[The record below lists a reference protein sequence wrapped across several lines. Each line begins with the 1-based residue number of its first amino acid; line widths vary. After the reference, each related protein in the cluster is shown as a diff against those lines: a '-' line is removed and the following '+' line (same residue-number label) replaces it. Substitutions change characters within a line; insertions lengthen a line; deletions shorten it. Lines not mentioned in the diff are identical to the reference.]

1 MTLEEIKNIDI
12 DIEKEVFIHG
22 ALCVSYSGNCLMS
35 AMLGSRSGNR
45 GECVGNCRLKYKLL
59 KNSKVVRN
67 SQYLLS
73 TKDLNTSSKI
83 LELLATNIDSFKI
96 EGRMKSPQYVGFIT
110 KFYRKLIDQEPFS
123 MEEELDKLKRLFH
136 REFTTG
142 HLFSDTNLMNSLS
155 SNHIGIPIG
164 KVTNVQKDK
173 ITIQLFRKLN
183 QEDGIRFL
191 ESKKGMIVN
200 YLYDSK
206 NRLISST
213 NSVAVIDNKIN
224 LTNKDHVYKTIDREL
239 LDELSKYPL
248 KKIKI
253 KFFFEAKLGKQMSLI
268 ITDYKNS
275 YQIQGDIVEKAKTSI
290 MTKQNIEKQLTKLG
304 DTPFICEN
312 IDFDI
317 DNDIFIPVSKLNELR
332 RQATEK
338 LMQLRV
344 QNKCLFLENQVTFP
358 KLETKSKTGYSATI
372 YNEEQLKTCLE
383 LGFNYIYVNDL
394 DLYHKYQSKEEVYYK
409 AERNIFLFEE
419 TLQSKNLVNQNI
431 MCLPKKLIHGDYFLN
446 ITNIYTAYYLLKDGY
461 VSLIPSVE
469 LKEIE
474 IANLFKN
481 FKDKFNTTLPL
492 EVLVYG
498 RVCNMMIKKNF
509 LFLDENSTYYL
520 EDEKNKKFPIFY
532 KNGNT
537 YILNYIPNY
546 QRYSFSFPYIKRF
559 DFYDETKEDIINIV
573 NELK

>member
-1 MTLEEIKNIDI
+1 
-12 DIEKEVFIHG
+12 
-22 ALCVSYSGNCLMS
+22 
-35 AMLGSRSGNR
+35 
-45 GECVGNCRLKYKLL
+45 
-59 KNSKVVRN
+59 
-67 SQYLLS
+67 
-73 TKDLNTSSKI
+73 
-83 LELLATNIDSFKI
+83 
-96 EGRMKSPQYVGFIT
+96 MKSPQYVGFIT